1 MYLIDP
7 LGNAHYPW
15 RPQPLLASP
24 FPVPFQG
31 IDNVTVQDVVNSQA
45 LRTSGPPSSD
55 YANFDHVNNVERVDV
70 DYGPAGDW
78 TVAVIGRRVDG
89 AQNFSIAHDANVG
102 SDLELDELLQ
112 LNYRART
119 VGPSAVQAVWRE
131 WRVGEELAG
140 VDDSG
145 DRITGFAFQTSG
157 RVAWSWRDDESI
169 LALPPNQTG
178 ARGTAKERSCL
189 RMGSIRSIRSARW
202 SSAPRFRT
210 LAGCTGIFSI
220 RFMRRGLDGNLGHVA
235 VRPRACQAFP
245 FKGSECVYCPR
256 PYFRCVRKS
265 AKCLPCKI
273 SKLSCP

>member
-1 MYLIDP
+1 MGDEVNGIDMYLIDP

-55 YANFDHVNNVERVDV
+55 YANLDHVNNVERVDV

-157 RVAWSWRDDESI
+157 RAAGSLVLEGRRKYLGPTTESASPD
-169 LALPPNQTG
+169 L
-178 ARGTAKERSCL
+178 
-189 RMGSIRSIRSARW
+189 
-202 SSAPRFRT
+202 
-210 LAGCTGIFSI
+210 
-220 RFMRRGLDGNLGHVA
+220 
-235 VRPRACQAFP
+235 
-245 FKGSECVYCPR
+245 
-256 PYFRCVRKS
+256 
-265 AKCLPCKI
+265 
-273 SKLSCP
+273 